1 MTTPLNSRRCRRDDP
16 SSWLEGFSDTEASTA
31 DHVNTPNA
39 HPSSS
44 SFLLVLLVLLVRL
57 VRLVLLVLIRL
68 EPPSASSISSTPQCT
83 LDMDTALFPLHSRD
97 IARAFRRLRIG
108 IRV

>member
-44 SFLLVLLVLLVRL
+44 SLLLVLLVRL

-83 LDMDTALFPLHSRD
+83 LDMDTALFPLHSHD